1 MQVDF
6 LIVGQGLAGSLLAME
21 LIRQGSKVLVVDN
34 GVENASKVSAG
45 IVNPITGTRF
55 AKSVDA
61 DTLLPAALGCYQ
73 QLAAFFGECF
83 YIDMPMYRIF
93 SGEKEVAL
101 CKQRLADS
109 AYHPYL
115 GALKQEERNLA
126 EFSTPSGFIEQCQTG
141 HLLATQL
148 LNRVKQFLVEQN
160 CYRQLDLDY
169 QSFQFDESVHW
180 QDISAKKLIFC
191 EGYLAAQ
198 NPWFSWLPLRPA
210 KGEVLTLAHHAQL
223 PEAMVNYGHWWLPT
237 STDKVR
243 IGATFYLDWSSLQP
257 SEQGKQDIL
266 AAIRPYNSS
275 IDHATIIE
283 HQAGIRP
290 CTQDKYPLIGIHPDN
305 NLVAIFNGFG
315 SKGGL
320 QIPFYSKRFADFLLT
335 EQPLPIACNINRFQF
350 V

>member
-21 LIRQGSKVLVVDN
+21 LIQHGCKVFVVDN
-34 GVENASKVSAG
+34 GAENASKVSAG

-61 DTLLPAALGCYQ
+61 EVLLPAALGCYQ
-73 QLAAFFGECF
+73 QLATFFGERF

-93 SGEKEVAL
+93 SDEKELAL

-115 GALKQEERNLA
+115 GALKQDERNFA
-126 EFSTPSGFIEQCQTG
+126 EFSTPFGFIEQCQTG
-141 HLLATQL
+141 HLLKPKL
-148 LNRVKQFLVEQN
+148 LSRVKQFLIEQH

-169 QSFQFDESVHW
+169 QAFQFDASVHW

-191 EGYLAAQ
+191 EGYLAMQ
-198 NPWFSWLPLRPA
+198 NPWFSWLPLQPV
-210 KGEVLTLAHHAQL
+210 KGEVLTLAHQAQM
-223 PEAMVNYGHWWLPT
+223 PEMMLNYGHWWLPI

-243 IGATFYLDWSSLQP
+243 IGATFNLSWNNLQP

-266 AAIRPYNSS
+266 AAIRPYTTA
-275 IDHATIIE
+275 IDHAAIVE

-305 NLVAIFNGFG
+305 NQLAIFNGFG

-320 QIPFYSKRFADFLLT
+320 QIPFYSKRFADLLLT